1 MNIKTTNT
9 FFSILGNSKKY
20 FFRQVVSNLLHSIF
34 ELINILS
41 LSAMVLLFT
50 DFQRFETYVKKN
62 LEIISQF
69 YYLENQTLSFY
80 AFILLLIFI
89 FTTIFKLFLRWLT
102 IFYNLKIEK
111 EINDRIFNDFLKSNY
126 LNILKIDS
134 FKIFNILN
142 YQVSRF
148 SNAFVGSVSTI
159 INSIAFLILILFVIF
174 FYSNEAKILSSVFIL
189 LIVTTLIYLAIKKKI
204 RESDKNFT
212 VFNLQRQS
220 LLNETVFNIK
230 YLKISKIYE
239 PLLIKFRRISNIL
252 IKSIAIRQLSMHI
265 AKPIIEIF
273 FLLGF
278 TIYFLLNFEN
288 IQSNLVKFIPELSFY
303 IISFYRIVPAVQ
315 QIYQSVIS
323 IKGSET
329 AFRDISEI
337 KIKHFKENISK
348 NKTETISLKK
358 KIEIKNL
365 KFYYN
370 KNKVVLNNL
379 NLTIPTNQITCIYG
393 ASGSGK
399 STLID
404 IIIGLINPINGKVL
418 VDGQKLTN
426 NNLDSWQNKIGYI
439 GQSFYLLNQGI
450 LKNISFREKN
460 QNFKIAKK
468 IFKIFFSKFEYK
480 DLINKKTIGENGKFI
495 SFGQKQRLLLA
506 RLFYQNKELFI
517 LDEPTSSL
525 DKKNSEIFKKTIC
538 KLKKTKTIIIITH
551 DRAIKNYSDKV
562 INLESL

>member
-1 MNIKTTNT
+1 MNIKTINT
-9 FFSILGNSKKY
+9 FFLILGNSKKY
-20 FFRQVVSNLLHSIF
+20 FFRQVVSNLFYSIF

-41 LSAMVLLFT
+41 LSAMALLFT
-50 DFQRFETYVKKN
+50 DFQRFEVYLKKN
-62 LEIISQF
+62 LVAVSQF
-69 YYLENQTLSFY
+69 YDLDNRTVSFY
-80 AFILLLIFI
+80 VLVLLLIFI
-89 FTTIFKLFLRWLT
+89 FTTIFKLFLKWLI

-126 LNILKIDS
+126 LSILKIDS
-134 FKIFNILN
+134 YKMFNILN

-148 SNAFVGSVSTI
+148 SNSLVGSVSTI
-159 INSIAFLILILFVIF
+159 INSLAFLILILFVIF
-174 FYSNEAKILSSVFIL
+174 FHSNEIKILSFVFIL
-189 LIVTTLIYLAIKKKI
+189 LIVTLLIYLAIKKKI
-204 RESDKNFT
+204 RKLDKNFT

-230 YLKISKIYE
+230 YLKISKIYK
-239 PLLIKFRRISNIL
+239 PLLLKFKRISNIL
-252 IKSIAIRQLSMHI
+252 VKSIAIRQLSMHI
-265 AKPIIEIF
+265 AKPVIEIF
-273 FLLGF
+273 FLLLL
-278 TIYFLLNFEN
+278 TIYFLSNYNN
-288 IQSNLVKFIPELSFY
+288 IQLNLLKFIPEISFY

-337 KIKHFKENISK
+337 KINHFKENISK
-348 NKTETISLKK
+348 NKTEKISLKK
-358 KIEIKNL
+358 KIEIRDL
-365 KFYYN
+365 KFSYN
-370 KNKVVLNNL
+370 KSKIVLNNL

-404 IIIGLINPINGKVL
+404 IIIGLINPIYGKVL

-439 GQSFYLLNQGI
+439 GQSFYLLNEGVLRNI
-450 LKNISFREKN
+450 LFREKN

-480 DLINKKTIGENGKFI
+480 DLISKKTIGENGKFI

-525 DKKNSEIFKKTIC
+525 DKKNSEIFKRTIC

-551 DRAIKNYSDKV
+551 DKAIKSYSDKV